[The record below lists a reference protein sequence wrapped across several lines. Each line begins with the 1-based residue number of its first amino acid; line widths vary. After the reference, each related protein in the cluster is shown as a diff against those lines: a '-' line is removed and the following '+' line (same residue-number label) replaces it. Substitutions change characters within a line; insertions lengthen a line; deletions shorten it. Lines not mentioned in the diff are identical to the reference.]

1 VYDVLRAFEV
11 TSPAI
16 QHAVK
21 KLLMPGIRG
30 HKDQLQDVQ
39 EAAQSIQREIEYLT
53 SIKPEK
59 TIREQLLE
67 AVTDRSWLR
76 ADLFQPKNPDYLYD
90 VRTYGGQEFRS
101 EPLHKWTFGNSNDQ
115 NSVKEWRETIEPVKL
130 EQIQSN
136 DWIKYDGMGLPVD
149 PSKLVEVQFFNGT
162 ILKGAADSF
171 GWFISRIKSQKDWCI
186 ELYRELTNEVNRRMK
201 IGQTLETGDV

>member
-1 VYDVLRAFEV
+1 MSKYNKTIKGVTFDVYDVLRAFEV

-21 KLLMPGIRG
+21 KLLMPGVRG

-59 TIREQLLE
+59 TIKEQLLE
-67 AVTDRSWLR
+67 ATHVCSWLR

-101 EPLHKWTFGNSNDQ
+101 EPLHKWTFGNWHDQ
-115 NSVKEWRETIEPVKL
+115 NSVAEWRETIEPAKPK
-130 EQIQSN
+130 EAGPN
-136 DWIKYDGMGLPVD
+136 GDGWIKNTGEIPIDCEFVD
-149 PSKLVEVQFFNGT
+149 VVLFTVKSGEVDIVECT
-162 ILKGAADSF
+162 DADIW
-171 GWFISRIKSQKDWCI
+171 GWSLNQNCEIV
-186 ELYRELTNEVNRRMK
+186 LYRPAKL
-201 IGQTLETGDV
+201 

>member
-1 VYDVLRAFEV
+1 MSKYHKTIKGVTFDVYDVLRAFEV

-21 KLLMPGIRG
+21 KLLMPGVRG

-53 SIKPEK
+53 SIEPEK

-67 AVTDRSWLR
+67 ATHVCSWLR

-101 EPLHKWTFGNSNDQ
+101 EPLHKWTFGNSEDQ
-115 NSVKEWRETIEPVKL
+115 NSVKEWRETIEPAKL
-130 EQIQSN
+130 EQ
-136 DWIKYDGMGLPVD
+136 DEWIKHDGIGQPVD
-149 PSKLVEVQFFNGT
+149 DKKLVKVQYYNGRMAQGT
-162 ILKGAADSF
+162 ADSF
-171 GWFISRIKSQKDWCI
+171 GWFVSKIESQRNWCI
-186 ELYRELTNEVNRRMK
+186 ELYRELTNEAR
-201 IGQTLETGDV
+201 

>member
-1 VYDVLRAFEV
+1 MSKYHKTIKGVTFDVYDVLRAFEV

-21 KLLMPGIRG
+21 KLLMPGVRG
-30 HKDQLQDVQ
+30 NKDQLQDVQ
-39 EAAQSIQREIEYLT
+39 EAAQSIQREIEHLT

-67 AVTDRSWLR
+67 AVTDHSWLQ
-76 ADLFQPKNPDYLYD
+76 ASVFQPRNSDYLYD

-115 NSVKEWRETIEPVKL
+115 NSVAEWRETIEPAKL
-130 EQIQSN
+130 ERIQSN
-136 DWIKYDGMGLPVD
+136 DWIKHDGMGLPVD
-149 PSKLVEVQFFNGT
+149 PNKLVEVQFYNGRIT
-162 ILKGAADSF
+162 KGMVDSF
-171 GWFISRIKSQKDWCI
+171 GWFVSKIKNQRD
-186 ELYRELTNEVNRRMK
+186 
-201 IGQTLETGDV
+201 

>member
-1 VYDVLRAFEV
+1 MSKYHKTIKGVTMDVYDVLRAFEV

-21 KLLMPGIRG
+21 KLLMPGVRG

-53 SIKPEK
+53 SIEPEK
-59 TIREQLLE
+59 TIKEQLLE
-67 AVTDRSWLR
+67 AVIDRSWLR

-101 EPLHKWTFGNSNDQ
+101 EPLHKWTFGDSEDQ
-115 NSVKEWRETIEPVKL
+115 NSVAEWRETIEPAKL
-130 EQIQSN
+130 ERIHSN

-149 PSKLVEVQFFNGT
+149 DKKLVEVQYYNGRMAQGT
-162 ILKGAADSF
+162 ADSF
-171 GWFISRIKSQKDWCI
+171 GWFVSRIKSQRDWCI
-186 ELYRELTNEVNRRMK
+186 ELYRELTNEAR
-201 IGQTLETGDV
+201 

>member
-1 VYDVLRAFEV
+1 MSKYHKTIKGVTMDVYDVLRAFEV
-11 TSPAI
+11 TSPPI

-21 KLLMPGIRG
+21 KLLMPGNRG

-53 SIKPEK
+53 SIEPEK

-67 AVTDRSWLR
+67 ATHVCSWLR

-101 EPLHKWTFGNSNDQ
+101 EPLHKWTFGNSEDQ
-115 NSVKEWRETIEPVKL
+115 NSVKEWRETIEPAKL
-130 EQIQSN
+130 EQ
-136 DWIKYDGMGLPVD
+136 DEWIKHDGIGQPVD
-149 PSKLVEVQFFNGT
+149 DKKLVKVQYYNGRMAQGT
-162 ILKGAADSF
+162 ADSF
-171 GWFISRIKSQKDWCI
+171 GWFVSKIESQRNWCI
-186 ELYRELTNEVNRRMK
+186 ELYRELTNEAR
-201 IGQTLETGDV
+201 